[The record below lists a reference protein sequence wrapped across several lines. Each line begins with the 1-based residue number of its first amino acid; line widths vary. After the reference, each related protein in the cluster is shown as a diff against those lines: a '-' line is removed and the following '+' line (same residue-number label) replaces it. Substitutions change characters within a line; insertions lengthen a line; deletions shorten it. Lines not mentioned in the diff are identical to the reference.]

1 MSGQAGHGMTRLGQ
15 VRQGLVWLGQAG
27 VARLVVVGPGKVRLG
42 KAQHGMAGMSR
53 RVSASRGMAG
63 QG

>member
-1 MSGQAGHGMTRLGQ
+1 MTRLGQ